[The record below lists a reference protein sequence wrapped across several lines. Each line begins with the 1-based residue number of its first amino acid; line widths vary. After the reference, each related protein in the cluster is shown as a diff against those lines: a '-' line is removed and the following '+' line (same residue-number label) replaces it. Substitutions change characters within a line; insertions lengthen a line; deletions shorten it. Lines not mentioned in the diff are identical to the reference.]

1 MILSEELLNMMSQ
14 KYRCSES
21 QQTYQIKHMLWCE
34 PRLLHLGQGLT
45 YRHVNHAIP
54 GRYIGAWIESETIP
68 RTPWVSEHWAR
79 ARKKYVKA
87 QRSISIWESSWA
99 GFTEK
104 LVSYCV
110 CLGQEIRGGAEPSV
124 WFKDPIVGWTQD
136 SKHWICSIG
145 QTIKHP
151 QINDYSQQ
159 NAIEKLLLQ
168 NQAKW
173 WQIANSWW

>member
-1 MILSEELLNMMSQ
+1 MFRKSTNISNKTHAVVCATFASFGSRPNLQARQPCHPGEI
-14 KYRCSES
+14 YRCLDR
-21 QQTYQIKHMLWCE
+21 I
-34 PRLLHLGQGLT
+34 
-45 YRHVNHAIP
+45 
-54 GRYIGAWIESETIP
+54 ETIP

-110 CLGQEIRGGAEPSV
+110 CLGQEITGGAEPSV
-124 WFKDPIVGWTQD
+124 WFKDPIVGCTQD

-151 QINDYSQQ
+151 QINASSQQ
-159 NAIEKLLLQ
+159 NAIKQLLWQ

>member
-1 MILSEELLNMMSQ
+1 MFRKSTNISNKTHTVVCATFAS
-14 KYRCSES
+14 
-21 QQTYQIKHMLWCE
+21 
-34 PRLLHLGQGLT
+34 LGQGLT
-45 YRHVNHAIP
+45 YRHINHAIP
-54 GRYIGAWIESETIP
+54 GERGAWIESETIP

-99 GFTEK
+99 GVISQKSWCPT
-104 LVSYCV
+104 CV
-110 CLGQEIRGGAEPSV
+110 CLGQEITGWAEPSV
-124 WFKDPIVGWTQD
+124 WFKDPIVGWIQD

-151 QINDYSQQ
+151 QINDSSQQ
-159 NAIEKLLLQ
+159 NAIKKLLWQ